1 MGFKK
6 MSHDLEKN
14 GKFFLKST
22 NFPTKTKKE
31 GSLQSARATSTVQGM
46 DLVQLPT

>member
-22 NFPTKTKKE
+22 NFPTPWYW
-31 GSLQSARATSTVQGM
+31 SRQSTRPRVLNTLLNKNEEFFQK
-46 DLVQLPT
+46 